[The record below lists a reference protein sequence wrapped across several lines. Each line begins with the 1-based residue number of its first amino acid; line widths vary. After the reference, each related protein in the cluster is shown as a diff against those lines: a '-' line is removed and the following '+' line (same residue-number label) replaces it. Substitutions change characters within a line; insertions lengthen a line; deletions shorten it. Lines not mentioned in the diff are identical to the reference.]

1 IRAIRVDAGAVDVG
15 ASIKQAES
23 MGLAIAVRAGETA
36 PGHWAENPSKGV
48 DGWELDPGGD
58 ADKLIGMVQ
67 AVRSAG
73 SKAAIALV
81 TPGADSLRPILEAG
95 GGRHLKAVIL
105 TQSEPGGEA
114 IRAVRQT
121 LEQAGYERMSIVA
134 DQTALWPAAEE
145 DGSRLAQEL
154 LLSRTYGTA
163 ATEIPAAT
171 MCGGALP
178 EAYVYVSGLAHCL
191 KDTSYIGTVDAGD
204 SIEVRVFRSG
214 PRWQIAVWSTGE
226 PQTVD
231 LDIGPATDLA
241 LVDGRNN
248 PLPAP
253 KLKDGSVSIDA
264 VSLPQILSGQGG
276 TPLLEAAWAMAR
288 IEAAAIAET
297 EAYQAQ
303 LPPEA
308 IEAAKK
314 IAGATSAVPSRLD
327 FFTLL
332 RVFPYIE
339 ARWHAHEMPRAV
351 AVPALAALD
360 RLVQCL
366 CVTEQELGEPFLE
379 PIEDT
384 FTRCREYQSLYL
396 TGSTSST
403 AAQDRGDWLLD
414 EVNRL
419 MTQAERLDGEGRDIE
434 ADAVAAAAEWRA
446 RSLEFAAKAAPLHL
460 PDPFVDAKQ
469 PKENTK

>member
-1 IRAIRVDAGAVDVG
+1 
-15 ASIKQAES
+15 
-23 MGLAIAVRAGETA
+23 
-36 PGHWAENPSKGV
+36 V
-48 DGWELDPGGD
+48 DGWELDPSGD
-58 ADKLIGMVQ
+58 ADKLSGMVQ
-67 AVRSAG
+67 AVRGAG
-73 SKAAIALV
+73 SKAAIGLV

-105 TQSEPGGEA
+105 TQNALSDEA
-114 IRAVRQT
+114 IYAVRQT
-121 LEQAGYERMSIVA
+121 FEQAGYERMLVAA
-134 DQTALWPAAEE
+134 DQTGLWSGGEV
-145 DGSRLAQEL
+145 DGTRLVQGL
-154 LLSRTYGTA
+154 LLNRAYGVVQ
-163 ATEIPAAT
+163 TEIPAALIYNE
-171 MCGGALP
+171 ALP
-178 EAYVYVSGLAHCL
+178 ETYVYVSGLAHCL
-191 KDTSYIGTVDAGD
+191 KDASYIGTLDAGD
-204 SIEVRVFRSG
+204 SIEARVFRSG
-214 PRWQIAVWSTGE
+214 GRWQIAVWTTGE
-226 PQTVD
+226 PQAVD
-231 LDIGPATDLA
+231 LKIGPATDLA

-248 PLPAP
+248 ALPAP
-253 KLKDGSVSIDA
+253 KLKDGAVSLDA
-264 VSLPQILSGQGG
+264 VSLPQVLSGQSG
-276 TPLLEAAWAMAR
+276 TPLLEAAWAMAHV
-288 IEAAAIAET
+288 EARAIVET

-308 IEAAKK
+308 LEAAKK

-332 RVFPYIE
+332 RMFPYIE

-366 CVTEQELGEPFLE
+366 CVTEQELSEPFLE

-460 PDPFVDAKQ
+460 PDPFVDTKQ